1 MNITT
6 LGEPLFDSP
15 LSSHVSDKARVLFN
29 VIVDPDAP
37 PSEFFIYQHWCIKWM
52 ELVVKSMKE

>member
-29 VIVDPDAP
+29 VVIDPDAP
-37 PSEFFIYQHWCIKWM
+37 PT
-52 ELVVKSMKE
+52 